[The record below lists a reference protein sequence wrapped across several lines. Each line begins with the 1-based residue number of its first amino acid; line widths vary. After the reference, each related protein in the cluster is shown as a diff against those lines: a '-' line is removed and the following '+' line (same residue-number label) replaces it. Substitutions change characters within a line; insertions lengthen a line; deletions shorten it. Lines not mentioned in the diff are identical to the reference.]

1 MASLKQ
7 EKASISPI
15 FLFYFERVHL
25 ITFVTKIYF
34 YLHCGSNPGILSYS
48 EHIRYAGFEHSDW
61 LEKI

>member
-25 ITFVTKIYF
+25 IHICNKKYISISTVARTLESYPIVNIYAT
-34 YLHCGSNPGILSYS
+34 LVLS
-48 EHIRYAGFEHSDW
+48 IPIG
-61 LEKI
+61 